1 MKNKIYI
8 LLSVILISAF
18 AITGCAY
25 TQKET
30 VNQNNNTIESN
41 ESKTFD
47 EYYSARVQYV
57 GNNSEVI
64 NLLNLLGAN
73 DFGEYTIALKTDK
86 EPYGLTV
93 QYSNLKNDGDEE
105 KFKTLDRID

>member
-1 MKNKIYI
+1 
-8 LLSVILISAF
+8 LSVILISAS

-64 NLLNLLGAN
+64 NLLNLLGASDLGN
-73 DFGEYTIALKTDK
+73 IQL
-86 EPYGLTV
+86 L
-93 QYSNLKNDGDEE
+93 
-105 KFKTLDRID
+105 